1 MTAQDRVT
9 VNDARGPVNNGPGP
23 QYVIYGARA
32 ARKIRR
38 TAEPLRIVREDRL
51 YLADRF
57 APPVN
62 YRVAADRLEKPGSVV
77 LLDAQPGTG
86 RRAAAIMLLHELG
99 EDGDTEGEDV
109 RFEELPTPDKP
120 TDGDGDGDA
129 DADADADAE
138 PAAPGAG
145 DLFLLD
151 LSRIADEEAYA
162 EAQHRLARLRSQVQ
176 EAGAHLVV
184 VLPSGMMHA
193 HPPELAPHTVTLER
207 PRGIAV
213 INGYLRMD
221 LMSFRPADLERPDL
235 RFLCDRSP
243 MRELARLAGLVR
255 TARDSGRFGTDFTSW
270 LDQALS
276 AVTGRATEVRERV
289 TAASTAPERAL
300 LLAAAVFEEA
310 HADTVHE
317 AWRGLLKTV
326 GHEEEAATELAR
338 MDFGQRLTALGID
351 RGPDGRIRFEQ
362 LAYAEAVRTYFWTN
376 FPGLRDKLAE
386 WIGVAAGLPGLTTD
400 DRVNVVVRFGER
412 SLAAGRPDD
421 LFDLAA
427 LWANGAAGASSDPR
441 AVAALELGLSHE
453 GFGVWFRRRMYDCV
467 HSTSLSDGLVRA
479 LTAACVQSLAST
491 HPDQA
496 VVRLRHLA
504 VREGEAARAA
514 GEALFGLVGND
525 RRLYRLLIDRL
536 RVPARRESR
545 AAEPPLRLLTELL
558 RSDRVPDP
566 PRWPVLFLGWETV
579 FSQPP
584 TKLWDPLVK
593 SWLDTV
599 AGDRTREMALELM
612 VGATHGRTIALHR
625 LYAIACD
632 WAGAARDPVRTAA
645 AARLW
650 QHIDQAQYARADRT
664 QRAGNEPRTTE
675 EAR

>member
-23 QYVIYGARA
+23 QYVFYGARA
-32 ARKIRR
+32 ARRIRR
-38 TAEPLRIVREDRL
+38 SAEPLRIVREDRL
-51 YLADRF
+51 HLADRF

-99 EDGDTEGEDV
+99 EDDDTDAGDV
-109 RFEELPTPDKP
+109 RFEELPTPDRPRDK
-120 TDGDGDGDA
+120 DGDKDGDA
-129 DADADADAE
+129 R
-138 PAAPGAG
+138 PAAPGPG
-145 DLFLLD
+145 DRFLLD
-151 LSRIADEEAYA
+151 LSRVADEEAYT
-162 EAQHRLARLRSQVQ
+162 EAQRRLAGLRTQVQ
-176 EAGAHLVV
+176 EARAHLVV
-184 VLPSGMMHA
+184 VLPSGMTHA

-213 INGYLRMD
+213 ITRHLRMD
-221 LMSFRPADLERPDL
+221 LMPFSPADLERPDL
-235 RFLCDRSP
+235 RLLYDRSP

-255 TARDSGRFGTDFTSW
+255 TARDSGRFGTDFASW
-270 LDQALS
+270 LDQALR
-276 AVTGRATEVRERV
+276 AVTDRATEVGQRV
-289 TAASTAPERAL
+289 ATARTAPERAL

-326 GHEEEAATELAR
+326 GHEDEAATELAR
-338 MDFGQRLTALGID
+338 MDFGQRLTALGIERD
-351 RGPDGRIRFEQ
+351 PDGRLRFKQ
-362 LAYAEAVRTYFWTN
+362 LAYADAVRTYFWAN

-400 DRVNVVVRFGER
+400 DQMNIVVRFGER
-412 SLAAGRPDD
+412 SLAAGRPDH

-427 LWANGAAGASSDPR
+427 RWANGGTGASSDPR
-441 AVAALELGLSHE
+441 TVAALELGLSHE

-467 HSTSLSDGLVRA
+467 NSNSLSDGLVRA
-479 LTAACVQSLAST
+479 LTAACVQSLALT

-525 RRLYRLLIDRL
+525 HRLYRLLMDRL
-536 RVPARRESR
+536 RVPARRDSR

-558 RSDRVPDP
+558 SSDRVPDP
-566 PRWPVLFLGWETV
+566 PRWPDLFLGWETV

-584 TKLWDPLVK
+584 TKLWNRLVK

-599 AGDRTREMALELM
+599 ACDRTREMALDVM
-612 VGATHGRTIALHR
+612 VRAAHGRTIALHR
-625 LYAIACD
+625 LYTIACD
-632 WAGAARDPVRTAA
+632 WAGEARDPARTAV

-664 QRAGNEPRTTE
+664 QRAGTGPRTTE

>member
-9 VNDARGPVNNGPGP
+9 VNDARGPVNNGTGP
-23 QYVIYGARA
+23 QYVFYGARTTW
-32 ARKIRR
+32 RNRR
-38 TAEPLRIVREDRL
+38 SAEPLRIVREDRL
-51 YLADRF
+51 HLADRF
-57 APPVN
+57 APPGN
-62 YRVAADRLEKPGSVV
+62 YRAAADRLEKPGSVV

-99 EDGDTEGEDV
+99 EDCETPRGDV

-120 TDGDGDGDA
+120 TSKDEDRDWDGDGGGDA
-129 DADADADAE
+129 R

-145 DLFLLD
+145 DRLLLD
-151 LSRIADEEAYA
+151 LSRMAGEEEYA
-162 EAQHRLARLRSQVQ
+162 GVQRHLAGLRSQVQ

-184 VLPSGMMHA
+184 VLPSGMTQA

-213 INGYLRMD
+213 LTRHLRMD
-221 LMSFRPADLERPDL
+221 RMPFRPADLERPGL
-235 RFLCDRSP
+235 RLLYDRSP
-243 MRELARLAGLVR
+243 MRELARLASLVK
-255 TARDSGRFGTDFTSW
+255 TARDSGRFGTAFTNW
-270 LDQALS
+270 LDQALC
-276 AVTGRATEVRERV
+276 AVTDRATEVSRRV
-289 TAASTAPERAL
+289 ATACTAPERAL
-300 LLAAAVFEEA
+300 LLAAAMFEEA

-317 AWRGLLKTV
+317 AWRSLLTTV

-338 MDFGQRLTALGID
+338 MDFGQRLTALGIERD
-351 RGPDGRIRFEQ
+351 PDGRLRFEQ
-362 LAYAEAVRTYFWTN
+362 LAYADAVRTYFWAN
-376 FPGLRDKLAE
+376 FPGLRDELAE
-386 WIGVAAGLPGLTTD
+386 WIGVTAGLPGLTTD
-400 DRVNVVVRFGER
+400 DQANIVVRFGER
-412 SLAAGRPDD
+412 SLATGRPDD
-421 LFDLAA
+421 LFELAT
-427 LWANGAAGASSDPR
+427 LWAKGATGASSDPR

-453 GFGVWFRRRMYDCV
+453 GFGGWFRRRMYDCV
-467 HSTSLSDGLVRA
+467 NSPSLSDGVVRA
-479 LTAACVQSLAST
+479 LTTVCVRSLAST

-514 GEALFGLVGND
+514 EEALFEIVRSD

-536 RVPARRESR
+536 RGPARRESR

-566 PRWPVLFLGWETV
+566 PRWPDLSLGWGTV
-579 FSQPP
+579 FSRPS
-584 TKLWDPLVK
+584 TKLWDPMVK

-599 AGDRTREMALELM
+599 AGDRTQEMALEVM
-612 VGATHGRTIALHR
+612 VGATHGRKTALHR

-632 WAGAARDPVRTAA
+632 WAGTARDPARTAVA
-645 AARLW
+645 GRLW

-664 QRAGNEPRTTE
+664 RRAGDGPRTTE

>member
-9 VNDARGPVNNGPGP
+9 VNDAHGPVNNGPGP
-23 QYVIYGARA
+23 QYVIYGVRA
-32 ARKIRR
+32 AWRNRR
-38 TAEPLRIVREDRL
+38 STEPLRIVREDRI
-51 YLADRF
+51 YLANRF

-99 EDGDTEGEDV
+99 EDRDTHEGDI
-109 RFEELPTPDKP
+109 RFEELPAPDKSKER
-120 TDGDGDGDA
+120 DGDGWGDGDGDA
-129 DADADADAE
+129 K

-145 DLFLLD
+145 DRFLLD
-151 LSRIADEEAYA
+151 LSRIADEETYA
-162 EAQHRLARLRSQVQ
+162 ETRHHVARLRSQVH

-184 VLPSGMMHA
+184 VLPSGMTHA

-213 INGYLRMD
+213 ITRYFRMD
-221 LMSFRPADLERPDL
+221 LMPFRPADLEHPDL
-235 RFLCDRSP
+235 LSLCDRSS

-255 TARDSGRFGTDFTSW
+255 TARDSGRFGAAFASW
-270 LDQALS
+270 LDQALH
-276 AVTGRATEVRERV
+276 AVNDRAAEVGERV
-289 TAASTAPERAL
+289 TTACTAPERAL
-300 LLAAAVFEEA
+300 LLAAAVLEEA

-326 GHEEEAATELAR
+326 GHEEEADTELAR
-338 MDFGQRLTALGID
+338 MDFGQRLKALGIERD
-351 RGPDGRIRFEQ
+351 PDGRLRFEQ
-362 LAYAEAVRTYFWTN
+362 LAYAEAVRSYFWAN

-386 WIGVAAGLPGLTTD
+386 WVGVAAGLPGLTAD
-400 DRVNVVVRFGER
+400 DRVNIVVRFGER
-412 SLAAGRPDD
+412 SLAAGRPDH
-421 LFDLAA
+421 LFELATR
-427 LWANGAAGASSDPR
+427 WANGATGTSGDPR
-441 AVAALELGLSHE
+441 AVMALEIGLSHE
-453 GFGVWFRRRMYDCV
+453 GFGGWFRRRMYDCV
-467 HSTSLSDGLVRA
+467 NSTSLREGLIRA
-479 LTAACVQSLAST
+479 LTTACVQSLAPT

-514 GEALFGLVGND
+514 AEALFGLVRDD

-545 AAEPPLRLLTELL
+545 AAEAPLRLLTELL
-558 RSDRVPDP
+558 RSDRVPGP
-566 PRWPVLFLGWETV
+566 PRWPDLFLGWETV

-599 AGDRTREMALELM
+599 ADDPTRDMALGVM
-612 VGATHGRTIALHR
+612 AGATHGRTIALHR

-632 WAGAARDPVRTAA
+632 WAGAARDPARTAVA
-645 AARLW
+645 ACLW
-650 QHIDQAQYARADRT
+650 QHIDEAQYARADRP
-664 QRAGNEPRTTE
+664 QRAGDGPRTTE

>member
-32 ARKIRR
+32 AWRIRR
-38 TAEPLRIVREDRL
+38 SAEPLRIVREDRL
-51 YLADRF
+51 HLADRF
-57 APPVN
+57 ASPVN
-62 YRVAADRLEKPGSVV
+62 YRVAADRVEKPGSVV

-99 EDGDTEGEDV
+99 EDGDTEEGDV
-109 RFEELPTPDKP
+109 RFEELLTPDKP
-120 TDGDGDGDA
+120 KDGDGDGDV
-129 DADADADAE
+129 E

-145 DLFLLD
+145 DRFLLD

-162 EAQHRLARLRSQVQ
+162 EAQHRLAGLRSQVQ

-184 VLPSGMMHA
+184 VLPSDMTHT
-193 HPPELAPHTVTLER
+193 HPPELAPQTVTLER

-213 INGYLRMD
+213 ITRYLRMD
-221 LMSFRPADLERPDL
+221 LMPFRPADLERPDL
-235 RFLCDRSP
+235 RLLCDRSP

-255 TARDSGRFGTDFTSW
+255 TARDSGRFGTDFASW
-270 LDQALS
+270 LEEALR
-276 AVTGRATEVRERV
+276 AVKDRAAEVGQRV
-289 TAASTAPERAL
+289 AAAGTAPERAL

-326 GHEEEAATELAR
+326 GHEEEATTELAR
-338 MDFGQRLTALGID
+338 MDFGQRLRDLGIE
-351 RGPDGRIRFEQ
+351 RAPDGRLRFEQ
-362 LAYAEAVRTYFWTN
+362 LAYADAVRTYFWAN

-400 DRVNVVVRFGER
+400 DRVNIVVRFGER
-412 SLAAGRPDD
+412 SLAVGRPDH

-427 LWANGAAGASSDPR
+427 RWANGATGASSDPR

-467 HSTSLSDGLVRA
+467 NSSSLSDGLVRA
-479 LTAACVQSLAST
+479 LTAACVRSLAST

-504 VREGEAARAA
+504 AREGEAARAA

-545 AAEPPLRLLTELL
+545 AAEPPLRLLTALL
-558 RSDRVPDP
+558 RSDRVPGP
-566 PRWPVLFLGWETV
+566 PRWPDLFLGWETV
-579 FSQPP
+579 FAQPP

-599 AGDRTREMALELM
+599 EGDRTREVALDVM
-612 VGATHGRTIALHR
+612 VGATHGRTVALHR
-625 LYAIACD
+625 LYTIACD
-632 WAGAARDPVRTAA
+632 WAGTARNSSRAAVAA
-645 AARLW
+645 VFW
-650 QHIDQAQYARADRT
+650 QHIDHAQYART
-664 QRAGNEPRTTE
+664 ESTERAGAGPPTTE